1 MLTLLVLLQITSFA
15 DVGALGVGAI
25 SSSTSSRRG
34 ASMAV
39 YALAGFTS
47 GFVAPIVMGLA
58 LDLFGGSGTAAGW
71 TAAFLVMAIGSAA
84 TAVAMWS
91 VRVVR

>member
-1 MLTLLVLLQITSFA
+1 M
-15 DVGALGVGAI
+15 GALGVGAI
-25 SSSTSSRRG
+25 GSSTPARRG

-39 YALAGFTS
+39 YALAGYTT
-47 GFVAPIVMGLA
+47 GFLGPAVIGLM
-58 LDLFGGSGTAAGW
+58 LDLFGGSESASGW

-91 VRVVR
+91 ARGHTPTNVPPARLM